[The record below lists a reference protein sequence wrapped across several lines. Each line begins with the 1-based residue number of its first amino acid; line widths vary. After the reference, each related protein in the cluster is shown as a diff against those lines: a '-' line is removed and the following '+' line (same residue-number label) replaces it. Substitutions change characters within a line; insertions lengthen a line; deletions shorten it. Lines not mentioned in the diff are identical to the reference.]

1 MQHIKIRLPIVLTLA
16 TPLLLSGCFAMTPKK
31 AEPKAAPPAQPQ
43 QASLAQPKSLQEVA
57 DEAMHSKGKLTRE
70 QIDALIRAN
79 AKCSA
84 KDPRYSS

>member
-1 MQHIKIRLPIVLTLA
+1 MQRLHTWLSASLTLSV
-16 TPLLLSGCFAMTPKK
+16 TLLLSGCLAMTPEKTQ
-31 AEPKAAPPAQPQ
+31 PSAQPQ

-57 DEAMHSKGKLTRE
+57 DEAMHSSGKLSRE